1 MIPLFED
8 MRLALRQICQAMGLS
23 GTAAAVVPLVVLGV
37 ALNVGALNA
46 MSFLRTDGHAC
57 QERSELRN
65 AASTELRV
73 MRMMLVSTLGD
84 IGDCICVKY

>member
-46 MSFLRTDGHAC
+46 MSFLRADGHPC